1 MSADI
6 KKRIAVGAGWMV
18 FMRLGDRLIGL
29 VSMAVLARLLL
40 PADFGLVGYA
50 MVLLAILEIFAQLG
64 VENALIQDQKAQRES
79 YDTAW
84 TMNICKGLALSVGL
98 LIAAK
103 PAAAF
108 FEAPEVEPV
117 IYTLAL
123 LPFVA
128 GLENIGTV
136 DFRKELA
143 FHKDFIFNFLTR
155 FCGAVATITLAF
167 ILKDHWALVFGMILR
182 ALLRILLS
190 YHMSEFRPRL
200 SLARFSQIFSFSKWI
215 MLQNL
220 LHGFNERL
228 PALVIGRMSGP
239 QALAFFNIAFE
250 IANLAST
257 ELAQPIRRALFPG
270 FAKMNE
276 NRQELADS
284 FRWALSIIVTIGL
297 PIPMGIAVTAEYL
310 VPALLGW
317 NWLETVPIIQIL
329 CLQGAII
336 IMGTN
341 SHLIYLALGK
351 PSITAWLSALRLLVL
366 IPACIYGVSEFG
378 AVGAGLAL
386 VASALVVRFT
396 DYAIVLPMLS
406 MRVTDFAAQIWRPL
420 TAVLAM
426 NVTVRL
432 LQDWLEQSALQPHLM
447 PKLIVSVLV
456 GGLTYVA
463 TLLALWLLTGA
474 RKGAESYIIGMVKKF
489 LISRRLLP
497 SGDSI

>member
-1 MSADI
+1 MSAEI
-6 KKRIAVGAGWMV
+6 KKRIAIGAGWMV

-29 VSMAVLARLLL
+29 ISMAVLARLLL

-64 VENALIQDQKAQRES
+64 VENALIQDQKAPRES

-84 TMNICKGLALSVGL
+84 TMNICKGLALSLGL

-103 PAAAF
+103 PAAGF
-108 FEAPEVEPV
+108 FESPDVVPV

-136 DFRKELA
+136 DFQKELE

-155 FCGAVATITLAF
+155 FCGALLTITLAF
-167 ILKDHWALVFGMILR
+167 VLKDHWALVYGMILR
-182 ALLRILLS
+182 AVLRVLLS
-190 YHMSEFRPRL
+190 YRMSDFRPRL
-200 SLARFSQIFSFSKWI
+200 NLSRFSEIFSFSKWI

-239 QALAFFNIAFE
+239 QALAFFNISFE

-257 ELAQPIRRALFPG
+257 ELAAPIRRALFPG
-270 FAKMNE
+270 FAKMSE
-276 NRQELADS
+276 NREQLADS

-297 PIPMGIAVTAEYL
+297 PIPLGIGVTAEYL

-317 NWLETVPIIQIL
+317 NWLETVPVIQVL

-341 SHLIYLALGK
+341 SHLVYLALGR
-351 PSITAWLSALRLLVL
+351 PSITAWLSGLRLAILV
-366 IPACIYGVSEFG
+366 PCCIYGVSELG

-386 VASALVVRFT
+386 VASALVVRFI
-396 DYAIVLPMLS
+396 DYVIVLPMLS
-406 MRVTDFAAQIWRPL
+406 MRVIDFIAQIWRPL
-420 TAVLAM
+420 VSVTIMTLVVRFLQSWLETSDLQSYLLPKLVLCVLAG
-426 NVTVRL
+426 
-432 LQDWLEQSALQPHLM
+432 AA
-447 PKLIVSVLV
+447 
-456 GGLTYVA
+456 TYVA
-463 TLLALWLLTGA
+463 TLLALWILSGA
-474 RKGAESYIIGMVKKF
+474 RKGPESYIIGLIKNF
-489 LISRRLLP
+489 LVSRRLLP
-497 SGDSI
+497 RADQA

>member
-1 MSADI
+1 MSAEI
-6 KKRIAVGAGWMV
+6 KKRIAIGAGWMV

-64 VENALIQDQKAQRES
+64 VENALIQDQKAPRES

-84 TMNICKGLALSVGL
+84 TMNICKGLALSLAL
-98 LIAAK
+98 LLAAQ
-103 PAAAF
+103 PAALF
-108 FEAPEVEPV
+108 FDAPEVEPV
-117 IYTLAL
+117 IYTLAF

-143 FHKDFIFNFLTR
+143 FHKDFVFNFLTR
-155 FCGAVATITLAF
+155 FCGAVLTITLAF
-167 ILKDHWALVFGMILR
+167 VLKDHWALVFGMILR
-182 ALLRILLS
+182 AFLRVVLS
-190 YHMSEFRPRL
+190 YRMSDFRPRL
-200 SLARFSQIFSFSKWI
+200 SLSRFSQIFNFSKWI

-239 QALAFFNIAFE
+239 QALAFYNIAFE
-250 IANLAST
+250 ISNLAST
-257 ELAQPIRRALFPG
+257 ELAAPIRRALFPG
-270 FAKMNE
+270 FAKMSE
-276 NRQELADS
+276 NREELADS

-317 NWLETVPIIQIL
+317 NWLETVPVIQVL

-341 SHLIYLALGK
+341 SHLIYLALGR
-351 PSITAWLSALRLLVL
+351 PSITAWLSGLRLAVLV
-366 IPACIYGVSEFG
+366 PACIYGVSEFG

-386 VASALVVRFT
+386 VASALAVRFM

-406 MRVTDFAAQIWRPL
+406 MRVTDFVAQIWRPL

-426 NVTVRL
+426 NFAVRL
-432 LQDWLEQSALQPHLM
+432 LQDWLEQSFMQPYLL
-447 PKLIVSVLV
+447 PKLIASVVVGGLVYVSVL
-456 GGLTYVA
+456 
-463 TLLALWLLTGA
+463 LLLWVLTGA
-474 RKGAESYIIGMVKKF
+474 RKGAESYIIGVVKQF
-489 LISRRLLP
+489 LVSRRLLP
-497 SGDSI
+497 SRNSV